1 MSKQLLIRGGFVV
14 DPDTGEEGI
23 RDILVTDGIIAKC
36 ASSIGDE
43 ADEVIDAAGLTVL
56 PGLVDLHVHLR
67 DPGQTYK
74 EDVGSGARAAAR
86 GGVTT
91 LLAMPNTRPVMDR
104 VERISYV
111 ENKARS
117 LTKLHIFQSS
127 AITKDMRGEELVNIE
142 EICRHGVM
150 AFSEDGKSVMNAALM
165 KDAMERIAACGG
177 LICDHCE
184 EIGMVRGGVMNDDEN
199 AARLSLPGISNAVED
214 VIAARDAILAKA
226 SGVRL
231 HLCHCSTA
239 DSVKIIAGA
248 KAEGVRISA
257 EVCPHHLILSSDDI
271 PEDNGNFKMNPPLR
285 SRKDIEALREG
296 LTNGTIDC
304 ISTDHAPHSE
314 EEKSYGF
321 MQSPFGIVG
330 IETSAALIYTELVK
344 GGVLTLMQMA
354 EKMSLNPARIL
365 GVPGGSLKEGSA
377 ADIAIFDFE
386 ESYVIDPLEFASKGR
401 NTPFA
406 GKRVYGRT
414 KYTIVG
420 GEVIYAE

>member
-23 RDILVTDGIIAKC
+23 RDILVTDGIITKC
-36 ASSIGDE
+36 APSLGDK

-86 GGVTT
+86 GGVTA

-117 LTKLHIFQSS
+117 LTKLRIFQSS

-214 VIAARDAILAKA
+214 VIAARDAILARA

-296 LTNGTIDC
+296 LRNGTIDC